1 MITVTREFTCLILLA
16 SLIIYLA
23 DAAGA
28 MAAEDSRPCD
38 NEVNNAAYQMGVK
51 IQDAVRSQSLENIT
65 MLFNYYGTQ
74 YKNGLPSLEYVKGKS
89 FNDVLPVN

>member
-1 MITVTREFTCLILLA
+1 MITATRVFTCLILLA

-51 IQDAVRSQSLENIT
+51 IQDAVRSQSLDKFY
-65 MLFNYYGTQ
+65 MLFNYYGAQ
-74 YKNGLPSLEYVKGKS
+74 YKNGY
-89 FNDVLPVN
+89 PV

>member
-1 MITVTREFTCLILLA
+1 MITVTRVFTCLILLA

-38 NEVNNAAYQMGVK
+38 NEVNNAAYQMGVM
-51 IQDAVRSQSLENIT
+51 IQDAVRSQSLEKIA

-74 YKNGLPSLEYVKGKS
+74 YKNGLPSLEYVEEKS

>member
-1 MITVTREFTCLILLA
+1 MITVTRVFTCLILLA

-51 IQDAVRSQSLENIT
+51 IQDEVRSQSLEKKCCLTIIKRNIK
-65 MLFNYYGTQ
+65 MDF
-74 YKNGLPSLEYVKGKS
+74 PAKS
-89 FNDVLPVN
+89 M

>member
-1 MITVTREFTCLILLA
+1 MITVTRVFTCLILLA

-28 MAAEDSRPCD
+28 MAAEDARPRD
-38 NEVNNAAYQMGVK
+38 NEVNNAAYQMEVK
-51 IQDAVRSQSLENIT
+51 IQDAVRSQSLEKIA

-74 YKNGLPSLEYVKGKS
+74 HKNGLPS
-89 FNDVLPVN
+89 